1 MAYQNEHQASSSP
14 VPSNKN
20 KRNGTAFERKIINEW
35 EDRRVSLNEKY
46 GESPAKITCGYEK
59 LIQQMAESKSP
70 GKKSRKSD
78 PLPLSQ
84 SLSSYFNIIKSPSPF
99 KVKQAKRFKSS
110 FNRKDKEVRCK
121 PQSPNPTVLPF
132 FPK

>member
-46 GESPAKITCGYEK
+46 GESPAKIICGYEK

-70 GKKSRKSD
+70 GK
-78 PLPLSQ
+78 SQ
-84 SLSSYFNIIKSPSPF
+84 E
-99 KVKQAKRFKSS
+99 KVIPYH
-110 FNRKDKEVRCK
+110 C
-121 PQSPNPTVLPF
+121 PNHFLLISILLKVLPRSKQNK
-132 FPK
+132 PSVSNHHSIEKIKK